1 MIDAAHFITQDFD
14 TMGQKSR
21 QRDTAGF
28 GTIPW
33 GVVGAIHDASGRRCA
48 EYWALVIV
56 MAARRELR
64 LRYSQLREAGGW
76 VRVSAALMPRGE
88 RLATR
93 LKREALLLL
102 ERAGVVE
109 VRRSPHAAPCIRFL
123 DPDNSSQ

>member
-1 MIDAAHFITQDFD
+1 MIDVAQFIVQDLSA
-14 TMGQKSR
+14 TGQKSR
-21 QRDTAGF
+21 QRDNTGF
-28 GTIPW
+28 GEIPW

-48 EYWALVIV
+48 EYWALIIV

-93 LKREALLLL
+93 LKREALHLL
-102 ERAGVVE
+102 EGAGVVE
-109 VRRSPHAAPCIRFL
+109 VRRSSHAAPCIRFL
-123 DPDNSSQ
+123 ETEGSSQ

>member
-1 MIDAAHFITQDFD
+1 MIDVAHFIAHDLD
-14 TMGQKSR
+14 MAGQTPR
-21 QRDTAGF
+21 QRDTSGF
-28 GTIPW
+28 GTVPW
-33 GVVGAIHDASGRRCA
+33 SVVCAIHDAGGRRCA
-48 EYWALVIV
+48 EYWALLIV

-123 DPDNSSQ
+123 DPDDSSQ